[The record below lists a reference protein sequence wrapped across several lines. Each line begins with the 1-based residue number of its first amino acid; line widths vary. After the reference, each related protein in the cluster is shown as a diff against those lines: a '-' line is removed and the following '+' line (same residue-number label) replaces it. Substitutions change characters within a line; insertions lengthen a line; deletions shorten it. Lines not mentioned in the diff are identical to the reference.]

1 MDDKT
6 IHYIKEYCNKI
17 LDMITTSSSMDI
29 YLYGESGT
37 GKSYLLKKL
46 HSLLTLENHASC
58 QPDTACLSGGT
69 VH

>member
-37 GKSYLLKKL
+37 GKSYLLMRI
-46 HSLLTLENHASC
+46 SS
-58 QPDTACLSGGT
+58 
-69 VH
+69 